1 MRVIKSITTTDTILV
16 DSNIPEDEYPMWV
29 SGTSYSVANR
39 VIYNHIIYEAILANS
54 STTTPNLDET
64 NWLSLGAT
72 NRYRMFDTVISNISS
87 RVGGIEFTLAP
98 YQVVDAVALL
108 AVNAATVRVVVTDPV
123 DGVVYDV
130 TKVLRD
136 TTGIV
141 DYYSYFFSPL
151 VSTYDNNTVLFNDL
165 PSNRATSTITVY
177 INSGS
182 SAVSVGEVVYGKQSV
197 IGRTNYNTAFGITSY
212 SRKDVDEFGTTTVI
226 KRKNSKY
233 CDFDID
239 IDNSNNAFV
248 YRLFSDI
255 DSVPCV
261 FIGNS
266 NMEEII
272 VYGFYKDFKA
282 TITYP
287 TVSKCTLRV
296 EGLI

>member
-29 SGTSYSVANR
+29 GGTSYSVASR

-87 RVGGIEFTLAP
+87 RVGGIKFTLAP
-98 YQVVDAVALL
+98 SQIVDGVALI
-108 AVNAATVRVVVTDPV
+108 AVSATTARVVVTDPV
-123 DGVVYDV
+123 DGVVYDK

-141 DYYSYFFSPL
+141 DYYSYFFSPIDATYND
-151 VSTYDNNTVLFNDL
+151 STVVFDDL

-182 SAVSVGEVVYGKQSV
+182 SVVSIGEVVYGKQSV
-197 IGRTNYNTAFGITSY
+197 VGRTNYNTAFGITSY

>member
-1 MRVIKSITTTDTILV
+1 MRVIKSITTTDSILV
-16 DSNIPEDEYPMWV
+16 NSNIPEDEYPMWV

-54 STTTPNLDET
+54 STTTPDLDET

-87 RVGGIEFTLAP
+87 RVGGIEFTLSP
-98 YQVVDAVALL
+98 SQIVDGVALI
-108 AVNAATVRVVVTDPV
+108 AVSATTARVVVTDPV
-123 DGVVYDV
+123 DGVVYDK

-141 DYYSYFFSPL
+141 DYYSYFFSPIGA
-151 VSTYDNNTVLFNDL
+151 TYNDSTVLFDDL

>member
-1 MRVIKSITTTDTILV
+1 MKVIKSITTTDTILV
-16 DSNIPEDEYPMWV
+16 NSNIPENEYPMWV
-29 SGTSYSVANR
+29 SGTSYAVANR

-98 YQVVDAVALL
+98 SQIVDAVALL
-108 AVNAATVRVVVTDPV
+108 AVNAATVRVVVTDPI

-136 TTGIV
+136 TTGII

-151 VSTYDNNTVLFNDL
+151 VSTYDNDTVLFNDL

-197 IGRTNYNTAFGITSY
+197 VGRTNYNTAFGITSY